1 MLQKSILSLAFV
13 LVASFAMA
21 QSGTGWGIKGGLNYN
36 GNGNFFSDA
45 TAAAEDPDRAVGYHL
60 GIYGKLGNRIYLRPE
75 LVYTRISSTYDE
87 GDLKISKLDIPVL
100 LGIKVFGPLHAFAG
114 PSFQYIINGEIQDV
128 SVSDVEKD
136 FTVGA
141 NLGLGV
147 NLGRLGLE
155 VRYER
160 GFTENEVNFINS
172 NILDTSG
179 RVDTRPDQ
187 VIFSLSYRL
196 KPGN

>member
-1 MLQKSILSLAFV
+1 MFQKSILTLAFA
-13 LVASFAMA
+13 LVCSFAIA

-36 GNGNFFSDA
+36 GNGNFFADA

-60 GIYGKLGNRIYLRPE
+60 GIYGKLGNRLYVRPE
-75 LVYTRISSTYDE
+75 LVFTRVSSDYNQ
-87 GDLKISKLDIPVL
+87 GDLKISKLDVPVL
-100 LGIKVFGPLHAFAG
+100 VGVKVFGPLHAFAG
-114 PSFQYIINGEIQDV
+114 PSFQYILGGEIRDV
-128 SVSDVEKD
+128 NIQDVEKD

-141 NLGLGV
+141 NLGIGV

-172 NILDTSG
+172 NILDTAG
-179 RVDTRPDQ
+179 RVDTRPEQ
-187 VIFSLSYRL
+187 VIFSASYKL
-196 KPGN
+196 NTGN

>member
-1 MLQKSILSLAFV
+1 MFQKSILSLAFA

-60 GIYGKLGNRIYLRPE
+60 GIYGKLGNRIEIRQE
-75 LVYTRISSTYDE
+75 LGYNGISCIHNS
-87 GDLKISKLDIPVL
+87 GDLKISKLDIPLMLRVEE
-100 LGIKVFGPLHAFAG
+100 LGTLHAFEG
-114 PSFQYIINGEIQDV
+114 PSYTVVLHGEIRDV

>member
-1 MLQKSILSLAFV
+1 MFQKSFLVLAFALVSSLAV
-13 LVASFAMA
+13 A

-36 GNGNFFSDA
+36 GNGNFFADA

-60 GIYGKLGNRIYLRPE
+60 GIYGKLGNRLYVRPE
-75 LVYTRISSTYDE
+75 LVFTRVSSDYNQ

-100 LGIKVFGPLHAFAG
+100 VGVKVFGPLHAFAG
-114 PSFQYIINGEIQDV
+114 PSFQYILGGEIRDV
-128 SVSDVEKD
+128 NIQDVEKD

-141 NLGLGV
+141 NLGVGV

-172 NILDTSG
+172 NILDTAG
-179 RVDTRPDQ
+179 RVDTRPEQ
-187 VIFSLSYRL
+187 VIFSASYKL
-196 KPGN
+196 NTGK

>member
-1 MLQKSILSLAFV
+1 MLKQSFLLLAFSLVSSLAI
-13 LVASFAMA
+13 A
-21 QSGTGWGIKGGLNYN
+21 QAGSGWGIKGGLNYN
-36 GNGNFFSDA
+36 GNGDFFSDA
-45 TAAAEDPDRAVGYHL
+45 SAAAEDPDRAVGYHL
-60 GIYGKLGNRIYLRPE
+60 GIYGKLGNRIYVRPE
-75 LVYTRISSTYDE
+75 LVYTRVSSNYNE

-100 LGIKVFGPLHAFAG
+100 LGAKVIGPLHVFAG
-114 PSFQYIINGEIQDV
+114 PSFQYIISGEIRDV
-128 SVSDVEKD
+128 SVSDVESD

-141 NLGLGV
+141 NLGVGV

>member
-1 MLQKSILSLAFV
+1 MFKQSILVLAFSLVSSLAF
-13 LVASFAMA
+13 A
-21 QSGTGWGIKGGLNYN
+21 QAGTGWGIKGGLNYN
-36 GNGNFFSDA
+36 GNGDFFSDA
-45 TAAAEDPDRAVGYHL
+45 TAAAEDPNRAVGYHL
-60 GIYGKLGNRIYLRPE
+60 GIYGKLGNRIYVRPE
-75 LVYTRISSTYDE
+75 LVFTRVSSDYDE

-100 LGIKVFGPLHAFAG
+100 LGVKVFGPLHVFAG
-114 PSFQYIINGEIQDV
+114 PSFQYIIDGEIRDV

-141 NLGLGV
+141 NLGVGV

-160 GFTENEVNFINS
+160 GFSENEVNFINS
-172 NILDTSG
+172 NILDTTG

-196 KPGN
+196 KPGK

>member
-1 MLQKSILSLAFV
+1 MLAFSLVSSLAI
-13 LVASFAMA
+13 A
-21 QSGTGWGIKGGLNYN
+21 QAGTGWGIKGGLNYN

-45 TAAAEDPDRAVGYHL
+45 TAAAEDPNRAVGYHL

-75 LVYTRISSTYDE
+75 LVYTRVSSDYDA

-114 PSFQYIINGEIQDV
+114 PSFQYIIDGEIRDV
-128 SVSDVEKD
+128 SVTDVEKD

-141 NLGLGV
+141 NLGVGV

-160 GFTENEVNFINS
+160 GFTENEVSFINS
-172 NILDTSG
+172 NILDTTG
-179 RVDTRPDQ
+179 RVDTRPNQ

-196 KPGN
+196 KPGNN